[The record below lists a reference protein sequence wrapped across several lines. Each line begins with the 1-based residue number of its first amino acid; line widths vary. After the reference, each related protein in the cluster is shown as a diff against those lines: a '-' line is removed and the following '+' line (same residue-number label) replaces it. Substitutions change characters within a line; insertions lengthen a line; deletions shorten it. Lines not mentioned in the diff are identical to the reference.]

1 MVEFRATELR
11 YTRVAM
17 VLHWLIAALILY
29 NLAIGYFMEGL
40 SQPLRGIII
49 LSHISSGITVLAL
62 TVIRV
67 LWRLTHNP
75 PAYPP
80 EMKRWEHNVAHIVHF
95 ALYAAMVL
103 MPLTGWALI
112 SANPPKGSPG
122 AAAAAAAA
130 MSQPLSSAAKQAPAA
145 SPPGATHAPAPPRKV
160 SGLKVWGII
169 PLPMIAPV
177 AKLGATPGG
186 VEPQKELHD
195 TFVYWHAIGS
205 YLLIV
210 LLILHIAGALK
221 HQILDS
227 QPELARMG
235 VGRSGRARYS

>member
-1 MVEFRATELR
+1 MVELSATQLR

-17 VLHWLIAALILY
+17 VLHWLIAALIIY

-40 SQPLRGIII
+40 VQPLRGIII

-80 EMKRWEHNVAHIVHF
+80 EMKPWEHKVAHIVHF

-103 MPLTGWALI
+103 MPLTGWALV

-122 AAAAAAAA
+122 AAAAALAA
-130 MSQPLSSAAKQAPAA
+130 MNHGALQASEQAPPAGR
-145 SPPGATHAPAPPRKV
+145 SLKTDGPPPPRNV
-160 SGLKVWGII
+160 SGLKVWGVI

-177 AKLGATPGG
+177 ARLGASPGG
-186 VEPQKELHD
+186 VGPQKELHD
-195 TFVYWHAIGS
+195 TFVHWHAIGS
-205 YLLIV
+205 YLLIA

-221 HQILDS
+221 HQILDR

-235 VGRSGRARYS
+235 IGRIESVR